1 MNPTSPARTE
11 VAARV
16 WLAMH
21 AFVIANDRNRELQEG
36 LGLGRGTGRVKV
48 LLMLLGGP
56 ATLREIAEAN
66 QIDAPYATVIVDK
79 LVSLGL
85 VARTP
90 HPDGH
95 RRKLVKL
102 TEAGHEAVEHA
113 NRILSEPPAELTAL
127 QPADLDLLDEVLGRL
142 VSSAHLAAK
151 TQRKS
156 T

>member
-1 MNPTSPARTE
+1 MNPTSPTRTE
-11 VAARV
+11 VATRV

-85 VARTP
+85 VERAP

-102 TEAGHEAVEHA
+102 TEAGQEAVERA
-113 NRILSEPPAELTAL
+113 KRILSEPPAGLAAL
-127 QPADLDLLDEVLGRL
+127 PPADLDLLAEVLGRL
-142 VSSAHLAAK
+142 ASSARQSADGE
-151 TQRKS
+151 R
-156 T
+156 